1 MLIDLKEH
9 RELVYGAAQILKD
22 EADGSIR
29 FQRQTDAMHKVF
41 QYDGGALWDYMA
53 DCPAGVRI
61 AFQTDALKF
70 RLKLQYGKPWGTPLY
85 TGDTDVVIDH
95 DYSAFR
101 TFRAEPLSMEE
112 PEKNLHEFTCEL
124 EENESGTH
132 QVEIF
137 LCNQVPLKI
146 LEFEVESENMP
157 ESVTYNPTKNILFIG
172 DSITQGYF
180 STPAGCYAARY
191 ANHYKAD
198 FHNVA
203 IGGAVFREY
212 GDAAMAYPWNDLIIC
227 FGTNDCGW
235 RSLEEY
241 RAAATATLDAV
252 TKREHAHITLLSS
265 VPFPATKYDG
275 DNTRTERLQQM
286 RDCLKDLAAQYKIRY
301 VDGTTLVPDDEK
313 YFVDN
318 CHPNDEGMALYGKNF
333 IEAMESWH
341 A

>member
-9 RELVYGAAQILKD
+9 REFVFGAASIQKD
-22 EADGSIR
+22 ETDGAIR
-29 FQRQTDAMHKVF
+29 FFRQTPAMHNVF
-41 QYDGGALWDYMA
+41 QYDGAEIWEYMA

-61 AFQTDALKF
+61 AFQTDALSF
-70 RLKLQYGKPWGTPLY
+70 RMKILYGKPWDTPLY
-85 TGDTDVVIDH
+85 TGDTDVVIDRKYA
-95 DYSAFR
+95 DFR
-101 TFRAEPLSMEE
+101 TFRADPLSKEE

-132 QVEIF
+132 IVEIF
-137 LCNQVPLKI
+137 LSNQVPMKL
-146 LEFEVESENMP
+146 LEFEVDSENMP
-157 ESVTYNPTKNILFIG
+157 DPITYNPTKNILFIG

-191 ANHYKAD
+191 ANHFKAD

-203 IGGAVFREY
+203 IGGAVFRNY
-212 GDAAMAYPWNDLIIC
+212 GDAAMAYPWNDLVIC

-241 RAAATATLDAV
+241 KAAAVATLDAV
-252 TKREHAHITLLSS
+252 TKREHAHVTLLSS

-275 DNTRTERLQQM
+275 NNTRAERLTQM
-286 RDCLKDLAAQYKIRY
+286 RGILKDLAAQYKIRY
-301 VDGTTLVPDDEK
+301 VDGTTLVPDDET
-313 YFVDN
+313 YFIDR
-318 CHPNDEGMALYGKNF
+318 CHPNDKGMEAYGNNF
-333 IEAMESWH
+333 IAAMENWR